1 MFTLVVLL
9 ASLSAAPKK
18 KAPPP
23 PPPPVTSPTTKVIEN
38 VSDATLRMMAVA
50 NKVQVFRV
58 SDAGGLRPDARV
70 AIASDFV
77 RGTAGK
83 VLDEKS
89 LAQLRSVLYDQK
101 SYRFEHDASRCT
113 FVPHLSFQFTNG
125 LDSLEAL
132 ISFSCNQV
140 LFISGKAGGR
150 WLPQGRFDVK
160 PVRSKLVGLAKEMLP
175 ADAPTQNLK
184 D

>member
-1 MFTLVVLL
+1 MLTLVVLL
-9 ASLSAAPKK
+9 ASLTAAPKK
-18 KAPPP
+18 KAPPS

-50 NKVQVFRV
+50 NKVQTFRV

-83 VLDEKS
+83 ALDEKT
-89 LAQLRSVLYDQK
+89 LEQLRSVLYDEK
-101 SYRFEHDASRCT
+101 SYRFDQDVSKCA
-113 FVPHLSFQFTNG
+113 FVPHLSFQFTSG

-132 ISFSCNQV
+132 VSFSCNQV

-160 PVRSKLVGLAKEMLP
+160 PVRGKMISIAKEMLP
-175 ADAPTQNLK
+175 GDAATQNLK
-184 D
+184 